1 MNDDPI
7 ELPLFDPPARETP
20 DTDGP
25 RVDPGR
31 RDPVPE
37 PHPQADEPIVVETL
51 TTDPRPQ
58 RPATPVAQPATLGPR
73 LAAGIIDLMVHGA
86 LLGILIGGSSR
97 LGVAIGT
104 RHAAPLALVLLIF
117 SFLYH
122 VVPLAFWGNTPG
134 MAVAGLRTRTLED
147 EPLSL
152 AQALRRW
159 LALLLTVATLGLG
172 TLVAVSGRSL
182 ADRLSDSQ
190 TSMH

>member
-7 ELPLFDPPARETP
+7 ELPLFDPPP
-20 DTDGP
+20 
-25 RVDPGR
+25 
-31 RDPVPE
+31 RDPVDAEGAPSDE
-37 PHPQADEPIVVETL
+37 RPQTSATDTASQADQPIVVESLNLDSLPGEPPTV
-51 TTDPRPQ
+51 
-58 RPATPVAQPATLGPR
+58 VAQPATLGSR

-97 LGVAIGT
+97 LGVAVGT

-134 MAVAGLRTRTLED
+134 MAVAGLRTRTLGD

-152 AQALRRW
+152 AQAVRRW
-159 LALLLTVATLGLG
+159 LALLVTVATLGLG
-172 TLVAVSGRSL
+172 TLVALSGRSL

-190 TSMH
+190 TSMQ